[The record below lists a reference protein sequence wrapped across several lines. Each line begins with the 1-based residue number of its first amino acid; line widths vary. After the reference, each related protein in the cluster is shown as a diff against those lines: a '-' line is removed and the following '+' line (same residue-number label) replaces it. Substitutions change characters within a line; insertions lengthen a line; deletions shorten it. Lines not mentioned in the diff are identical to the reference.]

1 MMTPDRKHRFRDARG
16 AAQAGEEAPSQGQ
29 EQEFS
34 RIPEQAPAE
43 PAPAEHADAADDAAG
58 NHPEP
63 DGDEVPME
71 GQEALQQRLQGY
83 NASASPGREVDFN
96 DPSFL
101 KFVLLKLL
109 EREATSEGQEAPS
122 QPQPPPQGA
131 Y

>member
-1 MMTPDRKHRFRDARG
+1 MMTPDRKHRFKDARPSFEEQESQ
-16 AAQAGEEAPSQGQ
+16 AQAPVP
-29 EQEFS
+29 EQETS

-83 NASASPGREVDFN
+83 NASASPGRGIDFN
-96 DPSFL
+96 DPELL
-101 KFVLLKLL
+101 KFILLKLL
-109 EREATSEGQEAPS
+109 ESGLSGEEEAPQ

>member
-1 MMTPDRKHRFRDARG
+1 MLTPDRKHRFRDARG
-16 AAQAGEEAPSQGQ
+16 AAQEGEEAQAPVP
-29 EQEFS
+29 EQETS
-34 RIPEQAPAE
+34 RIPEQAPEE

-101 KFVLLKLL
+101 KFILLRLL
-109 EREATSEGQEAPS
+109 EGQMNEE
-122 QPQPPPQGA
+122 QPQPPAPA
-131 Y
+131 NV